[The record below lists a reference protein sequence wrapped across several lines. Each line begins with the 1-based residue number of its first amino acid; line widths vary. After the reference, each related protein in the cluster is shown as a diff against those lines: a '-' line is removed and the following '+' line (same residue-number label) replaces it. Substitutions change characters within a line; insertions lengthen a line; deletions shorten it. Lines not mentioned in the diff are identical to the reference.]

1 MNSRF
6 RDTLRIAAAA
16 AVHTLTASGAVLAL
30 FSLLSAVDG
39 QWAASFAWLGAALI
53 VDGIDG
59 PLARKVGV
67 KQVLPR
73 FSGEELDHL
82 VDYLTYVTI
91 PAFMVARSDIAP
103 ESLRLSLAGTMMLV
117 SLYHFSD
124 TESKTKDG
132 YFVGFPA
139 IWNVVVL
146 YCFVLGLPAAASASL
161 IAICAALTFVP
172 LHWVHPVRVKRLRVL
187 TLVVVS
193 AWGVA
198 AAAAIVHGFPGT
210 LAERAIFVLAA
221 VYSIAIGVTA
231 GPADDRSFDP
241 PN

>member
-1 MNSRF
+1 MSSRF
-6 RDTLRIAAAA
+6 RNTARVAAAA

-30 FSLLSAVDG
+30 FSLLCAVDG
-39 QWAASFAWLGAALI
+39 RWAASFAWLGAALI

-59 PLARKVGV
+59 PFARKVDV
-67 KQVLPR
+67 KRVLPR

-91 PAFMVARSDIAP
+91 PAFMVARSGIVP
-103 ESLRLSLAGTMMLV
+103 ESLRLTLAGTIMLV

-146 YCFVLGLPAAASASL
+146 YCFVLGLPPAASASL

-172 LHWVHPVRVKRLRVL
+172 LHWVHPIRVKRLRVL
-187 TLVVVS
+187 TIVVVL
-193 AWGVA
+193 AWGAA
-198 AAAAIVHGFPGT
+198 AAAAIIHGFPGT
-210 LAERAIFVLAA
+210 FAERAIFVLAA
-221 VYSIAIGVTA
+221 LYLIAIGAIA
-231 GPADDRSFDP
+231 GPADSRSFD
-241 PN
+241 